1 MEWKGVLKVFGET
14 ILCKISILLVVYSVW
29 SWGCIILFMA
39 LPDLELRTWWSWG
52 EPCCHRSISLS
63 DLSWLSQCA
72 GHRFILD
79 AIGLQCNIH
88 VLKMQQ
94 KYIDILRRYI
104 QLVFPSDDNGMK
116 RYGRLLLRLPALRTL
131 TMQISQVFEQ
141 FIISDRPDIATLV
154 DTSLHDDVLISMV
167 NG

>member
-1 MEWKGVLKVFGET
+1 
-14 ILCKISILLVVYSVW
+14 
-29 SWGCIILFMA
+29 
-39 LPDLELRTWWSWG
+39 
-52 EPCCHRSISLS
+52 
-63 DLSWLSQCA
+63 
-72 GHRFILD
+72 
-79 AIGLQCNIH
+79 
-88 VLKMQQ
+88 MQQ